1 MYGLTNKFDNT
12 FDVMKYTISAM
23 KEVGYS
29 NKDIED
35 YIIEATSKDNS
46 KLIDVSIDYIN
57 NCNLMSHSY
66 NTNNDYENEFYNY
79 TDNYD
84 YCYDNINNINN
95 QSEERKE
102 YYYKPFALLLHIM
115 DTFLIVHY
123 KEKNTF
129 FCIKICVCKKKVVLL
144 HAFSGLGSYQVA
156 LGSV

>member
-1 MYGLTNKFDNT
+1 MYDLTNKFDNT

-84 YCYDNINNINN
+84 YYYDDINNIDNKSDLFN
-95 QSEERKE
+95 SLPKLDYSFHLNDDEEDIE
-102 YYYKPFALLLHIM
+102 F
-115 DTFLIVHY
+115 
-123 KEKNTF
+123 
-129 FCIKICVCKKKVVLL
+129 
-144 HAFSGLGSYQVA
+144 
-156 LGSV
+156 

>member
-1 MYGLTNKFDNT
+1 MYDLTNKFDNT

-57 NCNLMSHSY
+57 NCNLISNSY
-66 NTNNDYENEFYNY
+66 STNNDYENEFYNY

-84 YCYDNINNINN
+84 YCYGNINNINN
-95 QSEERKE
+95 QSDLFNSLPKLDYSFHLNDDEEDIE
-102 YYYKPFALLLHIM
+102 F
-115 DTFLIVHY
+115 
-123 KEKNTF
+123 
-129 FCIKICVCKKKVVLL
+129 
-144 HAFSGLGSYQVA
+144 
-156 LGSV
+156 